1 MTTFQLPNLSTNPKI
16 RLAYIINNK
25 QYTFSFQWLE
35 NFCLL
40 SIYIIKDNKKL
51 SPNDFATNEIN
62 NKINDLLTKSKDSFI
77 TFEDFKIIQKGNYV
91 SKGQKVPYIKFSAK
105 VKNIPFKNVIGIIA
119 AYETK
124 NEKAKNPSTKL
135 IFTVVDTK
143 AFNPVIVENFI
154 KAVKFWQE
162 CLWF

>member
-51 SPNDFATNEIN
+51 YLIKGRALTANTDLIARVKDPSLIKGTLIIKNKYAADVEITQNNLHTDFEMEYY
-62 NKINDLLTKSKDSFI
+62 D
-77 TFEDFKIIQKGNYV
+77 EQ
-91 SKGQKVPYIKFSAK
+91 
-105 VKNIPFKNVIGIIA
+105 
-119 AYETK
+119 
-124 NEKAKNPSTKL
+124 
-135 IFTVVDTK
+135 
-143 AFNPVIVENFI
+143 
-154 KAVKFWQE
+154 
-162 CLWF
+162 